1 MSLPPE
7 TLVTDAEL
15 AALVGVSARRIRQL
29 AESGTLER
37 AERGRYQLG
46 PAVRALLEQA
56 SGSGSELQRERIR
69 KLRADADLAELE
81 LAKQRGEVAPIE
93 EAEAVWGRFCG
104 ILRTNMM
111 QIPAR
116 AVLQLLGC
124 TDETEFKAKLADEI
138 KLALAAAAE
147 INPENEDID
156 E

>member
-1 MSLPPE
+1 MSLSPE

-29 AESGTLER
+29 AEAGTLER

-46 PAVRALLEQA
+46 PALRAMLEQA

-81 LAKQRGEVAPIE
+81 LAKQRGEVAPLAETE
-93 EAEAVWGRFCG
+93 EVWRRFCG
-104 ILRTNMM
+104 LLQANMM
-111 QIPAR
+111 QIPRR

-124 TDETEFKAKLADEI
+124 TDESEFKAKLTEEI
-138 KLALAAAAE
+138 RLALAAAAE
-147 INPENEDID
+147 AGPELEDVD